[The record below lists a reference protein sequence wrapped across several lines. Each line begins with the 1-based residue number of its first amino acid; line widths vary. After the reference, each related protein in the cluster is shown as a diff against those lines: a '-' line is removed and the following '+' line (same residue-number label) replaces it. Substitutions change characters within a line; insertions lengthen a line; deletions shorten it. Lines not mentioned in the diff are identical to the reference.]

1 MSALGHERDIKVH
14 EQTNWQSRQL
24 QIRDDLRF
32 VDRRKLLDNLQF
44 NNDDVVDNQ
53 IRAKIRLEVVA
64 FVDEWNSKIGGDS
77 VSAGLEFNFRL

>member
-32 VDRRKLLDNLQF
+32 VDRRKLLDDLRF
-44 NNDDVVDNQ
+44 TDDDIVDNQ
-53 IRAKIRLEVVA
+53 I
-64 FVDEWNSKIGGDS
+64 GQ
-77 VSAGLEFNFRL
+77 